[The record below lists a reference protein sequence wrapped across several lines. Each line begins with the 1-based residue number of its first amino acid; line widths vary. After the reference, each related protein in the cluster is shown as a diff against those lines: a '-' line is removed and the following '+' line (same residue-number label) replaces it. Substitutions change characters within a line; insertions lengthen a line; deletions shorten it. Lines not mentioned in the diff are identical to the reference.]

1 MASNPSSQQLNAQ
14 HLVLCAGTVTGASF
28 EELVAAARA
37 GGFDAISLFPT
48 HYRQARAAGASD
60 ADLRLRLADNGLCI
74 AELDPLLNW
83 VPGHEFPADAGM
95 GLATEDE
102 FYRMAD
108 ALGARSLNV
117 VWALPQRIPEEL
129 LAEAFA
135 AVCNRAAQHGLLA
148 HIEFLPWAQ
157 VDSVEAALRIVR
169 LADRPNGGI
178 LFDSWHH
185 FRSRSRS
192 RSRIDNAALAMLPDE
207 CVQAI
212 QLNDAPALAE
222 ENLVEETMQR
232 RLLPGEGDI
241 ALVEIIRALDAAG
254 CNAPLGIEVFS
265 TALQKL
271 APVEIGRIVGDNLRA
286 LRRQAR

>member
-1 MASNPSSQQLNAQ
+1 MASHISPQQLTAQ
-14 HLVLCAGTVTGASF
+14 HLVLCAGTVTGANF
-28 EELVAAARA
+28 EQLIAAARA
-37 GGFDAISLFPT
+37 GGFDAVSLFPA
-48 HYRQARAAGASD
+48 HYREARAAGASD

-95 GLATEDE
+95 GLAAEDE
-102 FYRMAD
+102 FYRIKD

-117 VWALPQRIPEEL
+117 VWALPQRVSEEVL
-129 LAEAFA
+129 VEAFA
-135 AVCNRAAQHGLLA
+135 AVCDRAARHDLLA

-157 VDSVEAALRIVR
+157 IDSIETALRVVR

-185 FRSRSRS
+185 FRSGV
-192 RSRIDNAALAMLPDE
+192 DNAALTTLPGE
-207 CVQAI
+207 RVQAI

-271 APVEIGRIVGDNLRA
+271 TPVEIGRIVGDNLRA
-286 LRRQAR
+286 LLRQAR